1 MHKARIENAVK
12 IILEE
17 IGEQTDREGIKYT
30 PTRVARLYSNLFYAY
45 SKQLRVMNE
54 HERNTMLSPNVIPIT
69 VFKNTSEGM
78 IIRRST
84 FNSFCEHHLV
94 PFTGEAWVGIIPG
107 KKMMGMNKIDKVVKY
122 FAAQLQVQE
131 RMTSQV
137 ADWLDKNIK
146 PQGVIVV
153 VNARHQCAE
162 LQGDN
167 GDFTTSEVRGIF
179 ANEAEARNE
188 FLKLMRK

>member
-1 MHKARIENAVK
+1 
-12 IILEE
+12 
-17 IGEQTDREGIKYT
+17 
-30 PTRVARLYSNLFYAY
+30 
-45 SKQLRVMNE
+45 
-54 HERNTMLSPNVIPIT
+54 
-69 VFKNTSEGM
+69 M